1 MSIISPWIIYL
12 IALLDTIDSVSIFGL
27 VVGFGGLIFF
37 SAAAMEEDDINDEA
51 AAKYRRL
58 AKKIKWIGIIA
69 LILLTIIP
77 SRKDMYTM
85 LVADTVTYEMVD
97 TVGEGV
103 RGTVDYVVDAVD
115 QMLNG
120 EEE

>member
-12 IALLDTIDSVSIFGL
+12 IAILDNLSIAALLGVAVGAGTMITIWSDDPENIKSIKPFCFG
-27 VVGFGGLIFF
+27 
-37 SAAAMEEDDINDEA
+37 
-51 AAKYRRL
+51 
-58 AKKIKWIGIIA
+58 KWLFIIGIA
-69 LILLTIIP
+69 LMILIP
-77 SRKDMYTM
+77 SKEEMYTM

-103 RGTVDYVVDAVD
+103 KGTVDYVVNAVD

-120 EEE
+120 EKE

>member
-12 IALLDTIDSVSIFGL
+12 IAVLNHLSTAALIGVAIGLGMMIIIWCDDSENIKPFRFGKWL
-27 VVGFGGLIFF
+27 FII
-37 SAAAMEEDDINDEA
+37 SAALM
-51 AAKYRRL
+51 
-58 AKKIKWIGIIA
+58 
-69 LILLTIIP
+69 ILIP
-77 SRKDMYTM
+77 SKEEMYTM

-103 RGTVDYVVDAVD
+103 KGTVDYIVDAVD

-120 EEE
+120 EKE

>member
-12 IALLDTIDSVSIFGL
+12 IAILGNLSIAALLGIAIGAGIMITVWCDDPENIKPFRFGKWLFIISV
-27 VVGFGGLIFF
+27 
-37 SAAAMEEDDINDEA
+37 
-51 AAKYRRL
+51 
-58 AKKIKWIGIIA
+58 A
-69 LILLTIIP
+69 LMILIP
-77 SRKDMYTM
+77 SKEEMYAM

-103 RGTVDYVVDAVD
+103 KETVDYVVDAVD

-120 EEE
+120 EKEGKK

>member
-12 IALLDTIDSVSIFGL
+12 IALLDAVDTVAIFGL
-27 VVGFGGLIFF
+27 VVGFGGFILFTTTAI
-37 SAAAMEEDDINDEA
+37 EEDDETAI
-51 AAKYRRL
+51 KHRSI
-58 AKKIKWIGIIA
+58 AKKIKWLGIIS
-69 LILLTIIP
+69 LILVTLIP

-103 RGTVDYVVDAVD
+103 KGTVDYVVDAVD

-120 EEE
+120 EKE

>member
-12 IALLDTIDSVSIFGL
+12 IAVLNHLST
-27 VVGFGGLIFF
+27 
-37 SAAAMEEDDINDEA
+37 A
-51 AAKYRRL
+51 
-58 AKKIKWIGIIA
+58 A
-69 LILLTIIP
+69 LIGVAIGLGMMVAVWCDNPENIKPFRFAKWLFTISIVLMVLIP
-77 SRKDMYTM
+77 SKEEMYTM

-103 RGTVDYVVDAVD
+103 KGTVDYIVDAVD

-120 EEE
+120 EKE